1 MTGKSLMSGHKAL
14 QRKYEEAAASQS
26 ADLCDVKVF
35 KRVFVQLGAGGY
47 GSVSF
52 SIDFKHYKGK
62 AAQKHLSH
70 TGRLVCMK
78 IFLLIKTNPSG
89 WLYLIVL
96 NVWSWRVRNHPQ

>member
-62 AAQKHLSH
+62 AAQKRLSH

-78 IFLLIKTNPSG
+78 IFCSSKQTQVGGCI
-89 WLYLIVL
+89 
-96 NVWSWRVRNHPQ
+96 